1 MSEKKS
7 YGIAALKFAHPAA
20 HNPLFNNEWESST
33 TQKSSK
39 KMEDILKTGKAQGIL
54 QKQNANLI
62 ELEEEI
68 EEEEM
73 YEPEYL
79 LDKRITN
86 GTVEY
91 LVKWVEFP

>member
-54 QKQNANLI
+54 
-62 ELEEEI
+62 
-68 EEEEM
+68 
-73 YEPEYL
+73 
-79 LDKRITN
+79 
-86 GTVEY
+86 
-91 LVKWVEFP
+91 

>member
-1 MSEKKS
+1 
-7 YGIAALKFAHPAA
+7 
-20 HNPLFNNEWESST
+20 
-33 TQKSSK
+33 
-39 KMEDILKTGKAQGIL
+39 
-54 QKQNANLI
+54 
-62 ELEEEI
+62 LEEEI